1 MEIVN
6 GITADAGWTKQI
18 AYSSDGVN
26 WNTLSKANLRVKRD
40 AVTGNTSSPL
50 VESSGKFIVTLLHSD
65 EELLRFK
72 LSDVTNQPTWTND
85 LAGLQKAV
93 DDINTWIA
101 L

>member
-18 AYSSDGVN
+18 AHSSDGVN
-26 WNTLSKANLRVKRD
+26 WNTLSKINLRVKRD

-50 VESSGKFIVTLLHSD
+50 VDSSAKFIITLLGGD
-65 EELLRFK
+65 DELLRFK
-72 LSDVTNQPTWTND
+72 LSDVTNQPTWTLN

-101 L
+101 T